1 MPCTIFFDTFYFP
14 HSFLVNKYCEMPP
27 KQVKGGKGG
36 NNPQDSALDE
46 KKQQLSIMTKQ
57 CDAVERMMVICS
69 EQVQRSNLEGLNLS
83 KRIAELNSK
92 FEDQE
97 KHTQDKCTS
106 MYKMYKSGQSQL
118 LARIEAHENT
128 IEELRKELDEDR
140 QALERTKF
148 EKDAEIAEK
157 TKQINEQKQKM
168 EEMAIAFG
176 IKLKET
182 LEQMSRHIQGREG
195 SR

>member
-1 MPCTIFFDTFYFP
+1 
-14 HSFLVNKYCEMPP
+14 MPP
-27 KQVKGGKGG
+27 KQGKPAK
-36 NNPQDSALDE
+36 NNPADAAIDE
-46 KKQQLSIMTKQ
+46 KKMQLNVLNKQ
-57 CDAVERMMVICS
+57 CEAVERMMVICS
-69 EQVQRSNLEGLNLS
+69 EQIQRSNLEGLNLN

-106 MYKMYKSGQSQL
+106 MYKQYKSGQSQL
-118 LARIEAHENT
+118 IARIEAGESS
-128 IEELRKELDEDR
+128 IEELRKQLDEAR

-157 TKQINEQKQKM
+157 TKKINEQKQKI

-195 SR
+195 AR